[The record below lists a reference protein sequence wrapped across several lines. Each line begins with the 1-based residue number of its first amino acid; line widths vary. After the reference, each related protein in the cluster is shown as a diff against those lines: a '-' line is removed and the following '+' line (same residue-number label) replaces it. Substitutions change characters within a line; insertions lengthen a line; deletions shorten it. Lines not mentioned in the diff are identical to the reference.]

1 MATLARYSDFF
12 PCSSLSMNMLAEVA
26 NTLPIPLYAL
36 PTLFLFSETFMSL
49 PRSNWSMQ
57 NGLHCVCMCDI
68 LFVLVH
74 LFGLYLFEFLVVLYF
89 ERERNGKRETEAQRD
104 RDLIGWV
111 GK

>member
-1 MATLARYSDFF
+1 M
-12 PCSSLSMNMLAEVA
+12 
-26 NTLPIPLYAL
+26 
-36 PTLFLFSETFMSL
+36 
-49 PRSNWSMQ
+49 
-57 NGLHCVCMCDI
+57 CMCDI